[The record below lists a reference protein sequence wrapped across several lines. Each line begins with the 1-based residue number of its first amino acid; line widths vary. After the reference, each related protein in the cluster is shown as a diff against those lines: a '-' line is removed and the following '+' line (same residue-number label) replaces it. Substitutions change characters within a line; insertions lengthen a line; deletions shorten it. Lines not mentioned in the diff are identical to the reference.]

1 VNTVGNA
8 RSMCDW
14 EAEEYAEYLLWVEAE
29 MARVRP
35 RVRIAPKEPQ
45 VKASHLLVALPEA
58 AEA

>member
-1 VNTVGNA
+1 
-8 RSMCDW
+8 MCDW